1 MSSINKIPPLAGCD
15 SAPPESPAEGHGGN
29 TDRVCCYCPQKAGIC
44 QQTPGGC
51 PPPPPP
57 PGPTELT
64 EPKTSDTV
72 ILYFW
77 RQWKL
82 SVTFEEIV
90 TWTTNLSWNF
100 DVLLKHSQILVKLLM
115 FLRQHLNARSHGLV
129 QGVVIIGGGL
139 TYSLKLLLLKLA

>member
-1 MSSINKIPPLAGCD
+1 MTLSFCIS
-15 SAPPESPAEGHGGN
+15 EE
-29 TDRVCCYCPQKAGIC
+29 
-44 QQTPGGC
+44 
-51 PPPPPP
+51 
-57 PGPTELT
+57 
-64 EPKTSDTV
+64 
-72 ILYFW
+72 
-77 RQWKL
+77 